1 MTTYRNASKW
11 CNGYIKY
18 SNANNQAFLKSH
30 WIFPGNLNF
39 IKFMCNICLPNH
51 IHNMGTYD
59 MCYWAYIITVVEKE
73 MDLAR
78 HQVISTNHVDLTPV
92 H

>member
-1 MTTYRNASKW
+1 
-11 CNGYIKY
+11 
-18 SNANNQAFLKSH
+18 
-30 WIFPGNLNF
+30 
-39 IKFMCNICLPNH
+39 MCNICLPNH
-51 IHNMGTYD
+51 IHNMGTYG

-78 HQVISTNHVDLTPV
+78 HQAISTNHADLTPV